1 MIASRVLQKLLR
13 MNLHAEMLTNVLL
26 QFVDDEVLEVLV
38 LEELVQEVLVQEV
51 PVQEFLVQAVLV
63 QEVLELEV
71 PAVPEVRSPILRLVL
86 KLSNKDR
93 MNVLPMQ
100 NALIL
105 LAHIL
110 VNVMMDI
117 LVMVNCVQILMNV
130 QRHLVIRKVL
140 KMIKITLHHGDKR
153 GTR

>member
-1 MIASRVLQKLLR
+1 

-38 LEELVQEVLVQEV
+38 LEELVPVVLAQEVLVQEV
-51 PVQEFLVQAVLV
+51 PVQEVPV
-63 QEVLELEV
+63 QEVLELGALELEV
-71 PAVPEVRSPILRLVL
+71 LAVPEVRSPILRLVL
-86 KLSNKDR
+86 KLSNKDH

-110 VNVMMDI
+110 VNVM
-117 LVMVNCVQILMNV
+117 
-130 QRHLVIRKVL
+130 
-140 KMIKITLHHGDKR
+140 
-153 GTR
+153 

>member
-140 KMIKITLHHGDKR
+140 KMIKITLHGQSAPR
-153 GTR
+153 